1 MWMNLENVR
10 QKRQILY
17 DLTYMWNPKEQKNE
31 NRNIDTKY
39 ETVVLFWSAK
49 VRGRGLKQVTGIDR

>member
-1 MWMNLENVR
+1 MNLENVR

-39 ETVVLFWSAK
+39 ETVVLF
-49 VRGRGLKQVTGIDR
+49 